1 MTSKI
6 AKKTFF
12 ANPSQYKYLLFQSHY
27 IKLKPP
33 GIPSILYILHG
44 ANQNLGSEKSM
55 QLSHG
60 VMLHWLDFPVSCD
73 SLNLIC
79 SNRRKSISECGIHIP
94 KSDLLC
100 LCQVSCPL
108 LSACLNSSQGSG
120 GYTTDYNAPL
130 EGVVA
135 CCCCC
140 WSLWWQQPLQIN
152 YEWVKKLATIN
163 IY

>member
-12 ANPSQYKYLLFQSHY
+12 ANPSQYKYLLFRSHY

-79 SNRRKSISECGIHIP
+79 SNRRKSISEFIFLKAISCACVRCHV
-94 KSDLLC
+94 LC
-100 LCQVSCPL
+100 CLHV
-108 LSACLNSSQGSG
+108 LNSSQGSG
-120 GYTTDYNAPL
+120 DYTTDYNAPL